1 MNSINTINPPANGL
15 SQLRGQTGPAPLQTG
30 ADSGEAQ
37 SPDDF
42 AGVFRSMLAGVNR
55 SQQHATRLAESFAE
69 GQEQDLAGV
78 MIAQQ
83 KARLSFQTT
92 LQVRNKVV
100 SAYQDIMNM
109 PI

>member
-1 MNSINTINPPANGL
+1 MSTIDTTNALAGGL
-15 SQLRGQTGPAPLQTG
+15 RSLTGPANAVSLQSDAGAQPL
-30 ADSGEAQ
+30 AS
-37 SPDDF
+37 DDF
-42 AGVFRSMLAGVNR
+42 ASVFKTVLASINQ
-55 SQQHATRLAESFAE
+55 SQQQATRVAESFDL
-69 GQEQDLAGV
+69 GQHQDLAGV

>member
-1 MNSINTINPPANGL
+1 MSTIDTTNALAGGL
-15 SQLRGQTGPAPLQTG
+15 RSLTGPANAVSLQSE
-30 ADSGEAQ
+30 SGAQ
-37 SPDDF
+37 SLAPDDF
-42 AGVFRSMLAGVNR
+42 ASVFKAVLANVNQ
-55 SQQHATRLAESFAE
+55 SQHQATQLAESFDL
-69 GQEQDLAGV
+69 GQHQDLAGV

-92 LQVRNKVV
+92 LQVRNKVI

>member
-1 MNSINTINPPANGL
+1 MNSINTTQALNAGVQP
-15 SQLRGQTGPAPLQTG
+15 LRELGQPLQISTH
-30 ADSGEAQ
+30 GEAGAQ
-37 SPDDF
+37 PAEDF
-42 AGVFRSMLAGVNR
+42 AQIFKTLLAGVDQ
-55 SQQHATRLAESFAE
+55 SQQRANRLSEAFDAGE
-69 GQEQDLAGV
+69 EQDLAGV

>member
-1 MNSINTINPPANGL
+1 MNSINTTSPLTDGL
-15 SQLRGQTGPAPLQTG
+15 RQLREPAGAAPLQVD
-30 ADSGEAQ
+30 ADAGTQGS
-37 SPDDF
+37 DDF
-42 AGVFRSMLAGVNR
+42 ANVFRTLLAGVNQ
-55 SQQHATRLAESFAE
+55 SQQSATRLAESFEE
-69 GQEQDLAGV
+69 GREQDLAGV

>member
-1 MNSINTINPPANGL
+1 MSTIDTTNALAGGL
-15 SQLRGQTGPAPLQTG
+15 RSLTGPANAVSLQSG
-30 ADSGEAQ
+30 AGAQ
-37 SPDDF
+37 SLAPDDF
-42 AGVFRSMLAGVNR
+42 ASVFKTVLASVNQ
-55 SQQHATRLAESFAE
+55 SQHQATRLAESFDL
-69 GQEQDLAGV
+69 GQHQDLAGV

-92 LQVRNKVV
+92 LQVRNKVI